1 MKNKKTIAILV
12 VLIILAGIIMV
23 FTKGFNKD
31 ISYQKAT
38 RIEVNIPK
46 GYEKDDIKQIAE
58 EVFSDKNIQMQDI
71 EKTNQVVSVRI
82 KDYTE
87 EELNNFKTIIS
98 EKYGIEQDK
107 LTVEE
112 VKIPGTKMLTL
123 VTPYLFSLGLVT
135 VLTIIYICLK
145 NIKKEIS
152 DYVVNEDVLKDYLD
166 SINKDMIIKDID
178 ILINKGEVD
187 HTDKF
192 YKIIEKYDS
201 NKEICD
207 LYSKNV
213 NSIYKNNLF
222 PSKEFGIINVFKL
235 RQDFI
240 PFFIIFIALLMTM
253 SVILKCISN
262 KRKYFDIAI
271 MGTGILTSMLIL
283 IRHYLKGLYYTNDY
297 FTLFILLYDNIFY

>member
-1 MKNKKTIAILV
+1 MKTKISYLLSFAIMV
-12 VLIILAGIIMV
+12 VLFILILYL
-23 FTKGFNKD
+23 GFELSIRSTIVKKNLNSINFYD
-31 ISYQKAT
+31 KA
-38 RIEVNIPK
+38 
-46 GYEKDDIKQIAE
+46 YE
-58 EVFSDKNIQMQDI
+58 
-71 EKTNQVVSVRI
+71 
-82 KDYTE
+82 
-87 EELNNFKTIIS
+87 
-98 EKYGIEQDK
+98 
-107 LTVEE
+107 
-112 VKIPGTKMLTL
+112 
-123 VTPYLFSLGLVT
+123 
-135 VLTIIYICLK
+135 

-201 NKEICD
+201 NKEICE

-262 KRKYFDIAI
+262 KKKYFDIAI

-297 FTLFILLYDNIFY
+297 FTLFIRKIIDTNVVIDIIIFVLFFSTILIFRRVLKMLKNNNKKLEK